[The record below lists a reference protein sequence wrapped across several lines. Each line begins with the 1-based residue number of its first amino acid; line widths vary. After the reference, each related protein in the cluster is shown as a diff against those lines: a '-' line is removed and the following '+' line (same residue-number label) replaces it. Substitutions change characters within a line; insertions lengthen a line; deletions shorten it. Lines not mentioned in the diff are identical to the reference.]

1 MRDTAWQQLTLVTGV
16 ARPSGLRGK
25 SRPSAGFVRLWSQA
39 NRLDMKSH
47 KNDIRY
53 QAYRS
58 QARNLA
64 AELLSGQ
71 PDLLREGID
80 PLQVRFE
87 PITDEAIEACHLWG
101 EEAELFPWENVPSW
115 KATDRRGFDLSL
127 WYGPELCGLC
137 YATPRQS
144 SICIKIILLEGKP
157 DRSHPLK
164 GEVASLALLAIDYYA
179 RMIKCTEIE
188 VQDPEPRAVP
198 WYQELGFDYTED
210 GRLVIQ
216 VNA

>member
-1 MRDTAWQQLTLVTGV
+1 
-16 ARPSGLRGK
+16 
-25 SRPSAGFVRLWSQA
+25 
-39 NRLDMKSH
+39 MKSH

-58 QARNLA
+58 QARKLS
-64 AELLSGQ
+64 AELLRDQ

-80 PLQVRFE
+80 PHQVRFE
-87 PITDEAIEACHLWG
+87 PINDEAIQASHLWG
-101 EEAELFPWENVPSW
+101 EETTLYPWEDVSSW
-115 KATDRRGFDLSL
+115 KADDRKGFDLSL

-137 YATPRQS
+137 YATPRKS
-144 SICIKIILLEGKP
+144 SICIKIIILEGKP

-188 VQDPEPRAVP
+188 VQDPEKMVVP
-198 WYQELGFDYTED
+198 WYQELGLNFTED

>member
-1 MRDTAWQQLTLVTGV
+1 
-16 ARPSGLRGK
+16 
-25 SRPSAGFVRLWSQA
+25 
-39 NRLDMKSH
+39 MKSH

-58 QARNLA
+58 QARNLST
-64 AELLSGQ
+64 ELIRGQ

-87 PITDEAIEACHLWG
+87 PITNEAIEASLLWG
-101 EEAELFPWENVPSW
+101 EESELYPWEDVPSW
-115 KATDRRGFDLSL
+115 MAKDRKGFDLSL

-137 YATPRQS
+137 YATPKQS

-157 DRSHPLK
+157 DCSHPLK
-164 GEVASLALLAIDYYA
+164 GEVASLALLAIEYYA

-188 VQDPEPRAVP
+188 VQAPEPLVVP
-198 WYQELGFDYTED
+198 WYQELGFDYTEN

>member
-1 MRDTAWQQLTLVTGV
+1 
-16 ARPSGLRGK
+16 
-25 SRPSAGFVRLWSQA
+25 
-39 NRLDMKSH
+39 MKSH

-58 QARNLA
+58 QARKLA

-71 PDLLREGID
+71 PDLLRDGID

-87 PITDEAIEACHLWG
+87 PITDEAIQACYLWG
-101 EEAELFPWENVPSW
+101 EEAELYPWEDVPSW
-115 KATDRRGFDLSL
+115 MAKDRKGFDLSL

-144 SICIKIILLEGKP
+144 SIRIKIILLEGKP

-164 GEVASLALLAIDYYA
+164 GEVAALAYLAIDYYA
-179 RMIKCTEIE
+179 RMIQCTEIE
-188 VQDPEPRAVP
+188 FQDPEPLVVP
-198 WYQELGFDYTED
+198 WYQELGFDFTPD

-216 VNA
+216 VNAE

>member
-1 MRDTAWQQLTLVTGV
+1 
-16 ARPSGLRGK
+16 
-25 SRPSAGFVRLWSQA
+25 
-39 NRLDMKSH
+39 MKSH

-53 QAYRS
+53 QTYRS
-58 QARNLA
+58 QARNLST
-64 AELLSGQ
+64 ELIRGQ

-87 PITDEAIEACHLWG
+87 PITNEAIEASHLWG
-101 EEAELFPWENVPSW
+101 EEAELYPWEDVPSW
-115 KATDRRGFDLSL
+115 MAKDRKGFDLSL

-137 YATPRQS
+137 YATPKQS

-188 VQDPEPRAVP
+188 VQAPEPLAVP
-198 WYQELGFDYTED
+198 WYKDLGFDYTED

>member
-1 MRDTAWQQLTLVTGV
+1 MTIWFEGGKAGLAPVFSLLD
-16 ARPSGLRGK
+16 SG
-25 SRPSAGFVRLWSQA
+25 

-58 QARNLA
+58 QARKLA
-64 AELLSGQ
+64 AELLCGQ
-71 PDLLREGID
+71 PDLLRDGVD
-80 PLQVRFE
+80 PQQVRFE
-87 PITDEAIEACHLWG
+87 PITDEALEASHMWG
-101 EEAELFPWENVPSW
+101 EEAELYPWEDVSSW
-115 KATDRRGFDLSL
+115 KATDRKGFDLSL
-127 WYGPELCGLC
+127 WYGPELCGIC

-188 VQDPEPRAVP
+188 VQDPEPLAIP
-198 WYQELGFDYTED
+198 WYQELGFDYSAD